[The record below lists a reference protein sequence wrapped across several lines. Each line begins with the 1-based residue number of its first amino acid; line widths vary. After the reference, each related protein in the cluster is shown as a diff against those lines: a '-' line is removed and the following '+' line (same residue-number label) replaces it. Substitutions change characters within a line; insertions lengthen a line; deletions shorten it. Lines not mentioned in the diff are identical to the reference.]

1 MNRWWFAVS
10 LWALG
15 VVATRAAAQP
25 ATAPAATAPAT
36 TTGPASSGELIT
48 LNLPESVELKTLA
61 DYVSKRLDL
70 NIMYSE
76 EVGAQRVAVRT
87 PAKLPKESLLGLL
100 QSAVQIKG
108 FALVDGD
115 APGLKKIIPVTNLGP
130 NARAPDGA
138 MAGGE
143 ATAVT
148 QVFHLEHVD
157 PAAVDPIVKIFL
169 TQPGGNS
176 VALTQQRVLVVTD
189 YATNVRRIGALVE
202 QIDRPKPAAAV
213 EFVKLEHADASLLA
227 PHLSQL
233 LNSKMNAQGG
243 PIPGAANV
251 EVSFDARTNQMAV
264 VGPADRIPEVVTLI
278 RRLDVPMPVETRAYR
293 FEHVSPDRVDKMIK
307 QLVDPR
313 MPSRVY
319 QSAVDPAKEGHLLV
333 AIATADIHKQ
343 IEAIKRDIDV
353 AAAKE
358 DSPIRFYRLSN
369 TTAADVLSTLRGIIG
384 EQETWAGTTAP
395 GDAYQKRRANPG
407 RSNPLLNG
415 GTQPGAAGAYG
426 QGLGMIR
433 PATSQPTNIG
443 GAPHVDPL
451 NRDVESKAQPPAGF
465 QTDDA
470 RVTADPNTNTII
482 VIAPPQV
489 QRTYEELVRHLDKR
503 RPQVL
508 IECTLVTVDTS
519 NDFTLGVEI
528 LGKGSFDETDILAFS
543 RFGLSEIGTAKHL
556 RIIPGTGFNGTVIT
570 SDVADIVIQ
579 SLAKNTRSRVVSA
592 PRILVNDN
600 ATGTLTSIA
609 EAPYVSINTAVG
621 TIATTSFAGYAQA
634 GTEVTVTPHI
644 SDANYL
650 QLEYTVALNN
660 FTGQGSNGI
669 PPPRQTDAVDSTV
682 TIPDGSTIIVGGLNR
697 QNFSKTVNAV
707 PFLGEMPILEYLFSS
722 RSDNKEQGTLFVFL
736 RPTIL
741 RDDQFADLKYLSEK
755 EVGAAQL
762 KGDYP
767 ESEPLLMQ

>member
-1 MNRWWFAVS
+1 MRRLIGLS
-10 LWALG
+10 LLTLIVLAPRALS
-15 VVATRAAAQP
+15 QQ
-25 ATAPAATAPAT
+25 AATAPAT
-36 TTGPASSGELIT
+36 TTPPAAGELIT
-48 LNLPESVELKTLA
+48 LNLPEGVDLKTLA
-61 DYVSKRLDL
+61 DYVSKRLEL
-70 NIMYSE
+70 NILYSE
-76 EVGAQRVAVRT
+76 DVGAQRVVIRT
-87 PAKLPKESLLGLL
+87 PGKFPKESLLGLL
-100 QSAVQIKG
+100 QSALQIKG

-115 APGLKKIIPVTNLGP
+115 APGLKKIIPVTTLGP
-130 NARAPDGA
+130 NARGPDGA
-138 MAGGE
+138 KAVGE
-143 ATAVT
+143 VTAVT

-157 PAAVDPIVKIFL
+157 PAALDPLIKIFL

-176 VALTQQRVLVVTD
+176 MALTQQRVLVVTD
-189 YATNVRRIGALVE
+189 YATNVGRIGALVAE
-202 QIDRPKPAAAV
+202 IDRPKPTAAV
-213 EFVKLEHADASLLA
+213 EFVTLEHTDASLLA
-227 PHLSQL
+227 PHLTEL

-243 PIPGAANV
+243 VVPGAATV
-251 EVSFDARTNQMAV
+251 EVSVNARTNQIAV
-264 VGPADRIPEVVTLI
+264 VGPADRIPEVVGLI
-278 RRLDVPMPVETRAYR
+278 HRLDLPMPVETRTYR

-333 AIATADIHKQ
+333 AIATVDIHKQ
-343 IEAIKRDIDV
+343 IEAIKRDVDV

-384 EQETWAGTTAP
+384 EQDRGGGTSAP
-395 GDAYQKRRANPG
+395 GDTDQKRRTNPG
-407 RSNPLLNG
+407 RSNPLLSGSNAPGAG
-415 GTQPGAAGAYG
+415 GTPG
-426 QGLGMIR
+426 QGSNMLR
-433 PATSQPTNIG
+433 SATSQPTSVG

-451 NRDVESKAQPPAGF
+451 NRDIDSTAQPLASV

-482 VIAPPQV
+482 VIAPPQS
-489 QRTYEELVRHLDKR
+489 QRKYEELIRHLDKR

-508 IECTLVTVDTS
+508 IECTLVNVDTS

-528 LGKGSFDETDILAFS
+528 LAKGSIGATDILAFS
-543 RFGLSEIGTAKHL
+543 RFGLSEIGTANRLK
-556 RIIPGTGFNGTVIT
+556 IIPGTGFNGTVIG
-570 SDVADIVIQ
+570 SDVGDVIIQ
-579 SLAKNTRSRVVSA
+579 ALAKNSHARVVSA

-609 EAPYVSINTAVG
+609 EAPYVSINAAVG

-644 SDANYL
+644 SEADYL

-669 PPPRQTDAVDSTV
+669 PPPRQTNAVDSTV

-697 QNFSKTVNAV
+697 QNLSKTVNAV
-707 PFLGEMPILEYLFSS
+707 PFLGEIPILEHLFSS
-722 RSDNKEQGTLFVFL
+722 RSETNQQGTLFVFL

-755 EVGAAQL
+755 DVSAAQI
-762 KGDYP
+762 KGDYL
-767 ESEPLLMQ
+767 ESEPVLMQ